1 MKKKLIE
8 SFIRS
13 VIILTVVVVITN
25 LFGHHNV
32 TIKLVLLDFLLIL
45 SGAGLMT
52 LIDYCLFK
60 NKNKK

>member
-8 SFIRS
+8 SFTGS
-13 VIILTVVVVITN
+13 AVILTVVVVITN
-25 LFGHHNV
+25 LLGHYNV
-32 TIKLVLLDFLLIL
+32 TIKLVLIDILLVL

-60 NKNKK
+60 NKK

>member
-8 SFIRS
+8 SFIGS

-32 TIKLVLLDFLLIL
+32 TIKLVLLDFLLVL

-52 LIDYCLFK
+52 LIDYCSK
-60 NKNKK
+60 IKTKK